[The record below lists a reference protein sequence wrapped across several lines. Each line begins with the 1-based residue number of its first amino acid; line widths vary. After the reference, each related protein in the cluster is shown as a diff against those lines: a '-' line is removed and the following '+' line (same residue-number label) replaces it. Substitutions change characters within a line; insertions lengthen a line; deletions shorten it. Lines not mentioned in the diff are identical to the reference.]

1 MASREVHPR
10 AMEILDSGEKRLN
23 ELGYKQELRR
33 EMVYIYTYLI
43 VFIISLISFK
53 DYHIYPELVDLFTL
67 LFPLISCWEL
77 NCRVCLRHSQ

>member
-33 EMVYIYTYLI
+33 EMVYICI
-43 VFIISLISFK
+43 
-53 DYHIYPELVDLFTL
+53 
-67 LFPLISCWEL
+67 
-77 NCRVCLRHSQ
+77 